1 MKKGLLF
8 ISLFVFCLTFNQAAK
23 CQVFDD
29 ESSPETYSE
38 TQPKV
43 GNSSVFKSNRAP
55 FKVQNQENDKTKEN
69 VERKPFASGQ
79 GYKPNESKDNSSAQ
93 KTGVDSQKD
102 VKDTKPNALK
112 DSAGE
117 QSANQEPAVPEDVRK
132 PLTSKVKQY
141 KIVDGRR
148 VEEEKEAI
156 YFYYK
161 DFKIVRDT
169 GQLAC
174 DVRFVL
180 VTRLAER
187 LTNISMRVVWKKLG
201 TRISFSG
208 VEPGIENYAD
218 YRFYGDGC
226 YSLDQLPNVTINR
239 CRLKGRT
246 QKECASLFQLM
257 KWTTD

>member
-1 MKKGLLF
+1 MCMKKGVLF
-8 ISLFVFCLTFNQAAK
+8 ISIFAFCLTFSQWAK
-23 CQVFDD
+23 TQVFDD
-29 ESSPETYSE
+29 ESTPETFFETRSKSE
-38 TQPKV
+38 
-43 GNSSVFKSNRAP
+43 NSSVFKSIGVQN
-55 FKVQNQENDKTKEN
+55 KVQNSDADKIKENADKRSFTSEQTYKQSETKEN
-69 VERKPFASGQ
+69 QDAKKTSVIQQNAVKSNGLQ
-79 GYKPNESKDNSSAQ
+79 NSESKSSVNSASA
-93 KTGVDSQKD
+93 
-102 VKDTKPNALK
+102 L
-112 DSAGE
+112 
-117 QSANQEPAVPEDVRK
+117 PEEMKK
-132 PLTSKVKQY
+132 PLTNKVKQY
-141 KIVDGRR
+141 KIVDGKR

-187 LTNISMRVVWKKLG
+187 LTNISMRIVWKKLA

-208 VEPGIENYAD
+208 VEPGVENYRD

-257 KWTTD
+257 KWTND